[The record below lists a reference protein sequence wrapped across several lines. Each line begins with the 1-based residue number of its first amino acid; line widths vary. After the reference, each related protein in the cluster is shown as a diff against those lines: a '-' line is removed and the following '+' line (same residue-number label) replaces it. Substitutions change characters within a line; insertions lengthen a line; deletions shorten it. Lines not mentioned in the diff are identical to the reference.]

1 MSYKLDMG
9 SKWQLGCGHCSILF
23 HQRCGLNLAWEPP
36 CDTSLSEVLSREE
49 IRSCLWK
56 DITFYMRTRGMTPY
70 TDVSRIFI
78 CNLYRKIR
86 ERIKEWHLFWYDNKA
101 SVRRGWDITLYTYGM
116 RNHLEDILF
125 GTRNHLIV
133 RYQDISY
140 AEDILFGMRTK
151 QYWIPGIGKP
161 HVSNFIVCFVD

>member
-1 MSYKLDMG
+1 MTIRMRPLLNFVSSKVWFELGMG
-9 SKWQLGCGHCSILF
+9 TPLWYIIVRGIILRGDKILF
-23 HQRCGLNLAWEPP
+23 VKRYYTLYGCV
-36 CDTSLSEVLSREE
+36 SY
-49 IRSCLWK
+49 IRS
-56 DITFYMRTRGMTPY
+56 
-70 TDVSRIFI
+70 
-78 CNLYRKIR
+78 YRKIR